1 MSVLH
6 LAMRLYRVSVQA
18 SVSCFAGEPV
28 RPPFFLMVFRLFLL
42 LSHLLLLS
50 LGGKPCKG
58 AHDVQCSK
66 NAQTAAAYQG
76 YCKGCF
82 AMLFPKDYERLEALR
97 TGWRGSGSVR
107 VVSYLKI

>member
-1 MSVLH
+1 MARNMSVVH
-6 LAMRLYRVSVQA
+6 IAMRLYRVSAQA
-18 SVSCFAGEPV
+18 SVSYFAGEPI
-28 RPPFFLMVFRLFLL
+28 RPRFFLMVFRLLLL

-58 AHDVQCSK
+58 APDVQCSK

-82 AMLFPKDYERLEALR
+82 AML
-97 TGWRGSGSVR
+97 
-107 VVSYLKI
+107 

>member
-1 MSVLH
+1 MSVVH
-6 LAMRLYRVSVQA
+6 IAMRLCRVSAQG
-18 SVSCFAGEPV
+18 SVSCVAGKPI
-28 RPPFFLMVFRLFLL
+28 RLPFFLMVFGLLFL

-50 LGGKPCKG
+50 LGGKPCKD
-58 AHDVQCSK
+58 ANDVQCSK

-82 AMLFPKDYERLEALR
+82 AMLFPKDHERLEALR
-97 TGWRGSGSVR
+97 AGWRGSGSVR